1 MDGFSG
7 FIFQSFPRRGNAWLC
22 LWLSGVFI
30 LRESVYCSQYHSHF
44 LFYCSQYHSH
54 FRKSKRFQFNAAQYL
69 TDKITWCQ
77 KKLTLA
83 PKTFINFITRRSL
96 MYHGRYSP
104 RCFVHGAN
112 RVSVINWRRSGKQGW
127 HKWPRPT
134 TPLSAD

>member
-30 LRESVYCSQYHSHF
+30 LRES
-44 LFYCSQYHSH
+44 FYCSQYHSH

-69 TDKITWCQ
+69 TADKITWCQCQ

-83 PKTFINFITRRSL
+83 PKNKMRPIRFITRRSL
-96 MYHGRYSP
+96 MYHRRYSP